1 MELSNVQTVALWGFL
16 AAVVFGAVANKT
28 NFCTMGAVSDWVNMG
43 DKNRLRAWFLAIG
56 VAILGS
62 QTLQA
67 AGYIDLSKSIYLT
80 ANFGWLGHI
89 LGGFLFGVGMTL
101 GGGCGQ
107 RTLVRVGGG
116 NLKSLVVMLFLGIT
130 AYMTLRG
137 LLAPARINGIEATN
151 IDLSARQ
158 ISDQSIVTLLGAAGI
173 SITPV
178 VRWVVIALVGGGF
191 LLFSLASREF
201 WKSRKDLVAGLV
213 IGLLIVAGW
222 YITGKIGFDEFEPVR
237 LESYTFVAPV
247 AENINY
253 LMTYTG
259 STINFG
265 VAAVLGVLTG
275 SFLYA
280 VFSGNFRIETF
291 NSRTDMVKHILGGIS
306 MGFGGVIALGCTIGQ
321 GVSGMSTLALGAV
334 ITLTMIIFG
343 AALTMKM
350 EYHMMDEQP
359 FFSALR
365 LALADMRLM
374 PSPGS
379 AKTSTDTKTA

>member
-1 MELSNVQTVALWGFL
+1 MELSNVQNVAMWGFL
-16 AAVVFGAVANKT
+16 VAVAFGAIANKT

-62 QTLQA
+62 QLLQA
-67 AGYIDLSKSIYLT
+67 LGYIDLNKSIYLA
-80 ANFGWLGHI
+80 ANFGWLGHL

-107 RTLVRVGGG
+107 RTLVRTGGG
-116 NLKSLVVMLFLGIT
+116 NLKSLVVMLLMGIT

-137 LLAPARINGIEATN
+137 LLALVRINAIEVTN
-151 IDLSARQ
+151 VDLAARQ
-158 ISDQSIVTLLGAAGI
+158 ISDQSLATLIQAAVGATDANM
-173 SITPV
+173 
-178 VRWVVIALVGGGF
+178 VRWVVAAAVGLGF
-191 LLFSLASREF
+191 TIYALASTEF
-201 WKSRKDLVAGLV
+201 LRSFRNLFAGV
-213 IGLLIVAGW
+213 SIGLFIVAGW

-247 AENINY
+247 AENVNY
-253 LMTYTG
+253 LMTFTG

-265 VAAVLGVLTG
+265 IAAVFGIITG

-280 VFSGNFRIETF
+280 VLSGNFQIETF
-291 NSRTDMVKHILGGIS
+291 SSRGDMVNHIIGGVL

-321 GVSGMSTLALGAV
+321 GVTGMSTLALGAV

-343 AALTMKM
+343 AALTMKVQ
-350 EYHMMDEQP
+350 YYLMDEQG
-359 FFSALR
+359 FFRAFR
-365 LALADMRLM
+365 LALADMRLL
-374 PSPGS
+374 P
-379 AKTSTDTKTA
+379 AAR

>member
-1 MELSNVQTVALWGFL
+1 
-16 AAVVFGAVANKT
+16 
-28 NFCTMGAVSDWVNMG
+28 MGAVSDWVNMG

-56 VAILGS
+56 VAVVGS

-67 AGYIDLSKSIYLT
+67 AGYIDLGKSIYLT
-80 ANFGWLGHI
+80 ANFGWLGHL

-137 LLAPARINGIEATN
+137 LLAPVRINGIEVAN
-151 IDLSARQ
+151 IDLAARQ
-158 ISDQSIVTLLGAAGI
+158 IPDQSLVSLLGAAGVG
-173 SITPV
+173 ITPV
-178 VRWVVIALVGGGF
+178 VHWAIVALVGGGF
-191 LLFSLASREF
+191 LLFALASKEF
-201 WKSRKDLVAGLV
+201 WKSPRDLAAGLV

-222 YITGKIGFDEFEPVR
+222 YITGKIGYDEFEPVR

-265 VAAVLGVLTG
+265 IAAVLGVLAG

-280 VFSGNFRIETF
+280 VISRTFHIETF
-291 NSRTDMVKHILGGIS
+291 NSREDMIRHIIGGIL
-306 MGFGGVIALGCTIGQ
+306 MGFGGVLSLGCTIGQ
-321 GVSGMSTLALGAV
+321 GVTGMSTLALGAV

-343 AALTMKM
+343 SALTMKM
-350 EYHMMDEQP
+350 EYYMMDEQP

-365 LALADMRLM
+365 SSLADMKLL
-374 PSPGS
+374 PSSGQS
-379 AKTSTDTKTA
+379 KTA

>member
-1 MELSNVQTVALWGFL
+1 MEFSNIYRVALWGFL
-16 AAVVFGAVANKT
+16 AAVVFGAIANRT

-56 VAILGS
+56 VAVLGS

-67 AGYIDLSKSIYLT
+67 AGYIDLGKSIYLT
-80 ANFGWLGHI
+80 ANFGWLGHL

-101 GGGCGQ
+101 AGGCGQ

-137 LLAPARINGIEATN
+137 LIAPVRINGIEVTN
-151 IDLSARQ
+151 LDLSARN
-158 ISDQSIVTLLGAAGI
+158 IPDQSLMTLLGATGI
-173 SITPV
+173 GITPV
-178 VRWVVIALVGGGF
+178 VRWVIVAVVGAGF
-191 LLFSLASREF
+191 VLFALASAEF
-201 WKSRKDLVAGLV
+201 WKSPKDLLAGV
-213 IGLLIVAGW
+213 SIGLIIVAGW
-222 YITGKIGFDEFEPVR
+222 YITGKIGYDDFEPVR

-247 AENINY
+247 AEQINY

-265 VAAVLGVLTG
+265 IAAVFGVLAG

-280 VFSGNFRIETF
+280 VLSGSFRIETF
-291 NSRTDMVKHILGGIS
+291 NSRQDMVNHIVGGIL
-306 MGFGGVIALGCTIGQ
+306 MGFGGVLSLGCTIGQ
-321 GVSGMSTLALGAV
+321 GVTGMSTLAMGSV

-343 AALTMKM
+343 AALTMKVQNQL
-350 EYHMMDEQP
+350 MDDQP
-359 FFSALR
+359 FLRALR
-365 LALADMRLM
+365 LALAEMRLM
-374 PSPGS
+374 PG
-379 AKTSTDTKTA
+379 ART

>member
-1 MELSNVQTVALWGFL
+1 MELSNVHNVAMWGFL
-16 AAVVFGAVANKT
+16 VAVAFGAIANKT

-62 QTLQA
+62 QLLQA
-67 AGYIDLSKSIYLT
+67 QGYIDLNKSIYLS
-80 ANFGWLGHI
+80 ANFGWLGHL

-107 RTLVRVGGG
+107 RTLVRTGGG
-116 NLKSLVVMLFLGIT
+116 NLKSLVVMLLMGIT

-137 LLAPARINGIEATN
+137 LLALVRLNVIEATN
-151 IDLSARQ
+151 IDLAARN
-158 ISDQSIVTLLGAAGI
+158 ITDQSMATLIQAATGATDAK
-173 SITPV
+173 T
-178 VRWVVIALVGGGF
+178 VRW
-191 LLFSLASREF
+191 
-201 WKSRKDLVAGLV
+201 LVAGITGLGFTIYALANSEFRKSFRNLFAGAS
-213 IGLLIVAGW
+213 IGLFIVAGW

-247 AENINY
+247 AENVNY
-253 LMTYTG
+253 LMTFTG

-265 VAAVLGVLTG
+265 IAAVFGIIAG

-280 VFSGNFRIETF
+280 VLSGNFQIETF
-291 NSRTDMVKHILGGIS
+291 SSRADMVNHLFGGVL

-321 GVSGMSTLALGAV
+321 GVTGMSTLALGAV

-343 AALTMKM
+343 AALTMKVQ
-350 EYHMMDEQP
+350 YYLMDEQG
-359 FFSALR
+359 FFRAFR
-365 LALADMRLM
+365 LALADMRLL
-374 PSPGS
+374 P
-379 AKTSTDTKTA
+379 AAR